1 MSSAFKRPARRAGG
15 PATAVP
21 RARGRPAAGR
31 AVLSRELI
39 VLTAAQLVESEG
51 WARLSMRALAQAL
64 GVDPMALYH
73 HVPGKAAL
81 LEALAEHQFAGLD
94 ATRPPFD
101 PRAPWPRKL
110 EALAGAYLERIA
122 PAPELVRTL
131 ARTPAA
137 ADAPAHQFSAL
148 LRLALA
154 DAALDAETLQ
164 AASDLL
170 VDYLHGYALAPAA
183 TRRTGWRRGVQLIAA
198 GLAAPTGARSQA
210 GPALRA
216 SKRAAV

>member
-1 MSSAFKRPARRAGG
+1 MATSSQRPSRRAGG
-15 PATAVP
+15 PAAATP

-31 AVLSRELI
+31 AALSRELI
-39 VLTAAQLVESEG
+39 VLTAAQLAESEG

-122 PAPELVRTL
+122 SAPELVRSL
-131 ARTPAA
+131 ARSPAA
-137 ADAPAHQFSAL
+137 ADAP
-148 LRLALA
+148 
-154 DAALDAETLQ
+154 EI
-164 AASDLL
+164 
-170 VDYLHGYALAPAA
+170 G
-183 TRRTGWRRGVQLIAA
+183 
-198 GLAAPTGARSQA
+198 
-210 GPALRA
+210 RA
-216 SKRAAV
+216 SCRERV